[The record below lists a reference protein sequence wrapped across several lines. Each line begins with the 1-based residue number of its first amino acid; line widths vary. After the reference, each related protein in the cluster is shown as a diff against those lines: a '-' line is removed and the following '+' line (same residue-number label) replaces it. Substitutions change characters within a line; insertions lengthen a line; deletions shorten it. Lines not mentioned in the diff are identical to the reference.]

1 VNLAGAGIG
10 DARWTRERKRLLLD
24 SRVGTTRALVDWL
37 ARAGQP
43 RTLVSASAVGWY
55 GDQGDRVVTEQTPP
69 VPGFTHDLCAAW
81 EREAQRAA
89 VAGHRVCIARIGVV
103 LEPTGGALAKMLP
116 AFRLGGGGPL
126 ASGRQ
131 WFPWI
136 HREDMVAVLQWLLE
150 NAGANGAYNASA
162 PNPVTNAD
170 FTKALGRALG
180 RPAVVPVPGVAL
192 KLMFGEMAE
201 ILTMSDRMVPMRL
214 LDEGFRFRYP
224 DLAAALAAMFAQ
236 R

>member
-1 VNLAGAGIG
+1 
-10 DARWTRERKRLLLD
+10 
-24 SRVGTTRALVDWL
+24 
-37 ARAGQP
+37 
-43 RTLVSASAVGWY
+43 
-55 GDQGDRVVTEQTPP
+55 
-69 VPGFTHDLCAAW
+69 
-81 EREAQRAA
+81 
-89 VAGHRVCIARIGVV
+89 
-103 LEPTGGALAKMLP
+103 
-116 AFRLGGGGPL
+116 
-126 ASGRQ
+126 
-131 WFPWI
+131 
-136 HREDMVAVLQWLLE
+136 
-150 NAGANGAYNASA
+150 
-162 PNPVTNAD
+162 VTNAD